1 MMTKKERVLTTLR
14 GETPDRP
21 PVCFWQHFGALEP
34 EQTVA
39 AHVKFFEES
48 NEDILKMMCDEF
60 FEYPLQGAKTP
71 ADFLA
76 LRPLGRDSYYVRGQ
90 IERATQINE
99 ALKGEVFSL
108 YNAFSPYASLKH
120 AMGDAESMALIRE
133 APEAAQHVMEVIC
146 EDTCYMIEGILKE
159 SGTAG
164 MMLPLQG
171 ADDAHFTAGEYA
183 AIVAPTEKKVIEC
196 ADAWSKTNL
205 LHFCGWDNLPNHLE
219 WWDKYPA
226 LMVNW
231 DADVEGFGLA
241 EGKKRFP
248 GRVLLAGYN
257 NRPGTL
263 LHTGGKLKIQ
273 SFVRNLVEEAGKDGI
288 IVGADCSLPQGID
301 REHLRWVVEALDEM
315 A

>member
-1 MMTKKERVLTTLR
+1 MTKKERVLATLR

-34 EQTVA
+34 KQTVA
-39 AHVKFFEES
+39 EHVRFFQES
-48 NEDILKMMCDEF
+48 GEDILKMMCDEF

-90 IERATQINE
+90 VERATQINE

-120 AMGDAESMALIRE
+120 AMGDAPSMKLIRE
-133 APEAAQHVMEVIC
+133 APEAAQHIMKVIC

-171 ADDAHFTAGEYA
+171 ADDAHFTTDEYA
-183 AIVAPTEKKVIEC
+183 AIVAPTEKEVIEC
-196 ADAWSKTNL
+196 ADALSRTNL

-219 WWDKYPA
+219 WWDKYPGA
-226 LMVNW
+226 MINW
-231 DADVEGFGLA
+231 DVDVEGFGLK
-241 EGKKRFP
+241 EGKTRFP
-248 GRVLLAGYN
+248 GRVLLAGFN
-257 NRPGTL
+257 NRAGTL
-263 LHTGGKLKIQ
+263 LDTGDKESIR
-273 SFVRNLVEEAGKDGI
+273 SFTRQLVSEAGKTGI
-288 IVGADCSLPQGID
+288 IIGADCSLPGGID
-301 REHLRWVVEALDEM
+301 RAHLRWVSEALDEM

>member
-34 EQTVA
+34 ARTVA

-48 NEDILKMMCDEF
+48 GEDILKMMCDEF
-60 FEYPLQGAKTP
+60 FEYPLNGATTE

-76 LRPLGRDSYYVRGQ
+76 LRPLGPRSAYVRGQ
-90 IERATQINE
+90 VERATQINE

-120 AMGDAESMALIRE
+120 AMGDAESMALIRNY
-133 APEAAQHVMEVIC
+133 PEAAQHVLEVIC
-146 EDTCYMIEGILKE
+146 EDTCCMIEGILTE

-171 ADDAHFTAGEYA
+171 ADDAHFTAEDYA
-183 AIVAPTEKKVIEC
+183 RVVAPTEKAVIEC
-196 ADAWSKTNL
+196 ADRISKTNL

-219 WWDKYPA
+219 WWDRYPGK
-226 LMVNW
+226 MVNW
-231 DADVEGFGLA
+231 DVDVEGISLA

-248 GRVLLAGYN
+248 GRVVLAGFN
-257 NRPGTL
+257 NRPGTT
-263 LHTGGKLKIQ
+263 LHTAGKLVIQ
-273 SFVRNLVEEAGKDGI
+273 SQVKNMIAEAGKDGVI
-288 IVGADCSLPQGID
+288 IGADCSLPRDID
-301 REHLRWVVEALDEM
+301 RQHLRWVVEALDEM